1 MSDRLLLTG
10 ATGFV
15 GMEVLARYLE
25 RTDRDVVALVRAAD
39 EAAAA
44 ERIDGVL
51 SDLFGRRARRY
62 AGRVQAVPADLTA
75 PGLGLE
81 PAQADALA
89 ASVSDVIH
97 AAASVSFDLPLEE
110 ARAINVEGTERVLE
124 LAGRANGLRR
134 FAYVS
139 TAYVAGTHEGTFSEA
154 DLDVGQGFRNSYERS
169 KHEAERLVRAHA
181 GQLPVTI
188 LRPSI
193 VVGDRRSGWT
203 ASFNVLYAPLRAFS
217 RGLYAAVPAVRSA
230 PVDVVSV
237 DYVADAIVSV
247 CEGAGGIGET
257 YHLTA
262 SADAATV
269 GDLVDL
275 ATSYFDRPLRVLDPE
290 AFERDVEPEL
300 RRSGSSAQRAVLE
313 RSRIY
318 FPYFRIGVRFDD
330 RRARSLLEP
339 AGIRVAPL
347 RDYFRALA
355 DHAVA
360 ARWGRRRITRAEAH
374 GLARARR
381 PEPVH

>member
-1 MSDRLLLTG
+1 VSGRLLLTG

-25 RTDRDVVALVRAAD
+25 RTDRHVAALVRAPS
-39 EAAAA
+39 EAEAA
-44 ERIDGVL
+44 ERLEAVL

-62 AGRVQAVPADLTA
+62 SGRVEAVPADLTS

-81 PAQADALA
+81 PARADELA
-89 ASVSDVIH
+89 ASVTDVIH
-97 AAASVSFDLPLEE
+97 AAASVSFDLPLDE
-110 ARAINVEGTERVLE
+110 ARAINVDGTRRVLD
-124 LAGRANGLRR
+124 LAARAPSLRR
-134 FAYVS
+134 FAHVS
-139 TAYVAGTHEGTFSEA
+139 TAYVAGTHEGTFTES
-154 DLDVGQGFRNSYERS
+154 DVDVGQGFRNSYERS
-169 KHEAERLVRAHA
+169 KLEAERLVRSHA
-181 GQLPVTI
+181 PGLPVTV

-217 RGLYAAVPAVRSA
+217 RGLYPAVPAVRSA
-230 PVDVVSV
+230 PVDVVPV
-237 DYVADAIVSV
+237 DYVADAIVAV
-247 CEGAGGIGET
+247 CESPGGIGET

-262 SADAATV
+262 GPGTATV

-275 ATSYFDRPLRVLDPE
+275 ATRYFERPLRVLDPE
-290 AFERDVEPEL
+290 TFEREVEPEL
-300 RRSGSSAQRAVLE
+300 RRNGSSAQLAVLE
-313 RSRIY
+313 RSRVY

-339 AGIRVAPL
+339 AGIGAGSL

-360 ARWGRRRITRAEAH
+360 ARWGRRRITRAQ
-374 GLARARR
+374 ARERSFA
-381 PEPVH
+381 